1 MYLGAFHLYSICFVF
16 FVCAIFLILSTFKRH
31 AEVKSVQYII
41 KKQAAEIC
49 LYLFEHFNNKSP
61 QCVSWDPWSWEPLV
75 YKVSFD
81 QCKFN
86 ITRAATIGNDKLSA
100 IKLISICWLSIL
112 SSQLLKCDS
121 FVVSLLHHG
130 SKMNVYVKTAQQD
143 I

>member
-1 MYLGAFHLYSICFVF
+1 MFNISSKSKPQKYVYICSN
-16 FVCAIFLILSTFKRH
+16 ILIINPLSVYH
-31 AEVKSVQYII
+31 G
-41 KKQAAEIC
+41 
-49 LYLFEHFNNKSP
+49 
-61 QCVSWDPWSWEPLV
+61 SWEPLV

-86 ITRAATIGNDKLSA
+86 ITRAVTISNDKLSA

-130 SKMNVYVKTAQQD
+130 SKMNVYVKTGQQD